1 MKKLLSLVA
10 LVLASIA
17 TLPVQAATATGGFNV
32 TIDLTSAC
40 RITTAPSTIALTYTS
55 FQAAAATPATTG
67 FGVQCTNTLPYS
79 MDIGTATSTMAGVNL
94 DYTLAIR
101 NSGDTADV
109 TGSQTAGA
117 AATSYVIK
125 ATMAAG
131 QQGTCALGT
140 CNATAARTLTISY

>member
-1 MKKLLSLVA
+1 MKKLLTLVA

-17 TLPVQAATATGGFNV
+17 TLPVQAATATGGFDV
-32 TIDLTSAC
+32 TINLTSAC
-40 RITTAPSTIALTYTS
+40 RITTAPGNISLNYTS
-55 FQAAAATPATTG
+55 FGAAPAPVTTG

-101 NSGDTADV
+101 NAGDTADV

-140 CNATAARTLTISY
+140 CNATAARTLTITY